1 LPDVSNCFCAVNE
14 LLKMQRNSFDKLK
27 LSSRFFIAP
36 VKNPLRIFPRGLYN
50 FAMMPVC
57 P

>member
-1 LPDVSNCFCAVNE
+1 LRSKRIAENATKQLRQIKTVFAI
-14 LLKMQRNSFDKLK
+14 
-27 LSSRFFIAP
+27 FIAP

>member
-1 LPDVSNCFCAVNE
+1 
-14 LLKMQRNSFDKLK
+14 MQRNSFDKLK
-27 LSSRFFIAP
+27 LSLLLVARQQ
-36 VKNPLRIFPRGLYN
+36 KNPLQISPRGPYD

>member
-1 LPDVSNCFCAVNE
+1 MKQLRQIKTVFAVSG
-14 LLKMQRNSFDKLK
+14 
-27 LSSRFFIAP
+27 AP
-36 VKNPLRIFPRGLYN
+36 AKNPLQISPRGPYD